1 MNKKNVVEYL
11 IGRHK
16 EEFPEDKLIDEIEYA
31 LIEIETARNIFN
43 NVEDEKLIE
52 MAIYEEEVATKRFEH
67 LLAVAKEKRI
77 SVTKEYIFDRFL
89 EAAD

>member
-1 MNKKNVVEYL
+1 MNKKNIIEYL

-31 LIEIETARNIFN
+31 LIE
-43 NVEDEKLIE
+43 

-67 LLAVAKEKRI
+67 LLSVAKEKGVC
-77 SVTKEYIFDRFL
+77 VTKEYIFDRFL
-89 EAAD
+89 ELAE

>member
-1 MNKKNVVEYL
+1 MNKKNIIQYL

-43 NVEDEKLIE
+43 NVDDEKLIE

-67 LLAVAKEKRI
+67 LLSVAKEKRI

-89 EAAD
+89 EIVE

>member
-1 MNKKNVVEYL
+1 MNKKNIIEYL

-43 NVEDEKLIE
+43 NVNDERLIE

-67 LLAVAKEKRI
+67 LLSVAKEKGVC
-77 SVTKEYIFDRFL
+77 VTKEYIFDRFL
-89 EAAD
+89 ELAE